1 MTVYRG
7 EEKMKIGLGWGNMGA
22 LISYLEDCDVE
33 EGKELVF
40 VGVWIATRT
49 IG

>member
-1 MTVYRG
+1 MRAVV
-7 EEKMKIGLGWGNMGA
+7 
-22 LISYLEDCDVE
+22 SYLEDCDVK

-40 VGVWIATRT
+40 VETWMETRT